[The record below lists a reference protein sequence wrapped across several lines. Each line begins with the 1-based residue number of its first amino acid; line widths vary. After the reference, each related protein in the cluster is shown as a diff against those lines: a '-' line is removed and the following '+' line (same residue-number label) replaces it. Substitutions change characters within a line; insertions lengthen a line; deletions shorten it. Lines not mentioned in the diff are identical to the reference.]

1 MVFLDPTFGNNG
13 KVITAFGTADDL
25 ALRLALQPDGKI
37 IVVGVAGD
45 SSFNS
50 DFAVAR
56 YNSNGTLDTSFDGDG
71 KVTDD
76 INGDEDSANTVALQP
91 DGKIVVAGQAVD
103 GFFGDADFAITR
115 YNSNGSIDTGFDVD
129 GLVTQDFD
137 FNFDEATGAVIQPD
151 GRIIVAGTARISGS
165 GFSDDDFAVVRLNSN
180 GSLDS
185 SFGSNGTVETD
196 FGPGDDSV
204 TKALL
209 QSDGKL
215 LVVGA
220 AENAFGDE
228 DFAIAR
234 YDANG
239 DLDTSFGLDG
249 RLTTDFGSGNDG
261 VIDAVLQTDGKI
273 LAVGKATVNGNADFG
288 IARYNVNGTLDTNFG
303 NGGKVTTDFGFGG
316 DNAAAV
322 MLQPNGKIIV
332 VGTVSGSSVSQVGIA
347 RYTSDGRL
355 DSSFGNGGKLISDL
369 PNGAIAG
376 GAVLQDGKLLV
387 AGGTFNGSNEDFL
400 LLRYVLN
407 QSPTEITLSNSKVNE
422 NAAPNSTIGTLTTT
436 DADPSD
442 PQTYTLVT
450 GTGSTDNTA
459 FTIEGNLLKAK
470 QSFDFE
476 AKNTYSIRVK
486 TTDDYGASFEK
497 QLTITV
503 NDLAEPTTGTTGN
516 DPLTGNELD
525 NTILGLAGND
535 LLLGQGGNDT
545 LDGGEGN
552 DRISG
557 GGGFDVLTGSAGNDR
572 FVFDSGA
579 RFQKGVLGIDQITDF
594 QKGIDKIELDRTTF
608 TRLKKVSFAS
618 VRTVAQAKRSKTLIA
633 YVRPTGTLYY
643 NENKGKAGFG
653 AGGAFADLANGLAL
667 GKADISIVS

>member
-37 IVVGVAGD
+37 VVVGVAGD

-76 INGDEDSANTVALQP
+76 IDGDEDSANTVALQP

-347 RYTSDGRL
+347 RYISDGRL

-503 NDLAEPTTGTTGN
+503 NDLAEPTTGTNGN

>member
-347 RYTSDGRL
+347 RYISDGRL

-503 NDLAEPTTGTTGN
+503 NDLAEPTTGTNGN

>member
-103 GFFGDADFAITR
+103 DFFGDADFAITR

-347 RYTSDGRL
+347 RYISDGRL

-503 NDLAEPTTGTTGN
+503 NDLAEPTTGTNGN

>member
-37 IVVGVAGD
+37 VVVGVAGD

-76 INGDEDSANTVALQP
+76 IDGDEDSANTVALQP

-103 GFFGDADFAITR
+103 DFFGDADFAITR

>member
-37 IVVGVAGD
+37 VVVGVAGD

-76 INGDEDSANTVALQP
+76 IDGDEDSANTVALQP

-103 GFFGDADFAITR
+103 DFFGDADFAITR

-347 RYTSDGRL
+347 RYISDGRL

>member
-503 NDLAEPTTGTTGN
+503 NDLAEPTTGTNGN

>member
-37 IVVGVAGD
+37 VVVGVAGD

-76 INGDEDSANTVALQP
+76 IDGDEDSANTVALQP